1 MSLTV
6 DETAGDLPVRD
17 VGLRG
22 GPMPAMQEQ
31 DTRSWRRAPQVLK
44 IKGSMYPD
52 VINVLGGPC
61 QPITLCDDHAIC
73 VYINSAILINKQEKP
88 SEYRLSLCGHL
99 SSPQLAGLS
108 GERRASGQVH
118 SFDRQHVFK
127 VPREQLEDQCL
138 RLQEENTL
146 LKQHTRVQEKKLCRL
161 STKVLRLRY
170 GHPGS
175 AGGREAD
182 TEDTIQELEAR
193 VATLESQK
201 EALQSKLNVA
211 KQQILGLTGR
221 SHHRPRTARG
231 IEGDGE
237 IRRAAQTAPARYAHC
252 SLEDT
257 REEIERFRSSVIET
271 QQMSVTELEL
281 AAQSLRDT
289 LKGKERQIED
299 TMKELHKQQADGHRF
314 NIKDNVDVI
323 RLQKQLS
330 DKSTA
335 LLVIQEKFTVLQEAY
350 EAQLEEGQKSLRE
363 NQEALLGKVE
373 QLSEELKLEK
383 QRVLTLEAQLS
394 STTLSLQGL
403 AELQERVSDLEA
415 ERNLLKKSYDTLLES
430 TLSAQS
436 HQEEHEDKERERER
450 LREEK
455 WRAEVQRLEKKLEE
469 ERRQRETLEQ
479 ENEKMKKEYERIE
492 EEKEQERSLTTVLR
506 EKHVCMEQE
515 MLQHRHEVTSL
526 QERLDRVTKEFDMSV
541 DDLSETLIQIKA
553 FRLQQESRE
562 GLRFLGADEKV
573 EDCSRELAALQVSQ
587 AETVLEL
594 QKTRDLLLMQHRLS
608 NDLQAELKIEV
619 ERAARER
626 EENRKRFTEKDK
638 LLKSRALQINSLQA
652 QLKDFAYG
660 PRNYSRIIPQQY
672 TWMGLDQELIQPM
685 EENTIF
691 SQLQEGESLLEIH
704 LLGASFSPVGLRV
717 MKKDKGMDSGGHHEV
732 MTFCTYSFL
741 DFEMHSTPLVSGTQP
756 NYGFTSCY
764 ALAGRDVT
772 KLGGQGTYVH
782 AELHQ
787 ALGGVQ
793 FITRGR
799 ARIPLM
805 GVLQRRG
812 EQIKGRANI
821 RGSEGDII
829 GVLEFWV
836 RLCPEVEPTD
846 THKDKITDRMT
857 NRWPIHTA
865 MDLSHVQP
873 ETQELFDYGGGIP
886 NELMVVLERCVG
898 LSTHWP
904 GLLPDAY
911 LTYCLYDLPPHSTPI
926 VPCCADPVFADSTI
940 YPLAVTADLMEYL
953 KVGSLWVYVFDDSEG
968 QAPHNYLA
976 KTPIPLGTLATGRPI
991 KGDYVLRDP
1000 AGGPRGTVRVHLQ
1013 WRYPFQSPEIPSRP
1027 RKKERTERL
1036 EKTEDRTEVGTE
1048 VLQRPIA
1055 KPRSKAAQ
1063 QKLSPRNDER
1073 DQRLPQPPPI
1083 KIHKP
1088 ESSLCAQTIHMKSRN
1103 KGLVKPSRSPD
1114 FDHTTDIWLPVFSSS
1129 QQRKL
1134 GSDTRVQDIKSVKRE
1149 EEEEEEEEQMSK
1161 SGRAPEDSEE
1171 VLESE
1176 ESSISSG
1183 SDVIIIPQTPKPV
1196 KKGDRLR
1203 VEILS
1208 LVFDPSS
1215 SVALN
1220 QSVQQVY
1227 VEYRLFG
1234 VPLQTTETPMSLRK
1248 PTEGEEIHYNFTRV
1262 IHVDTMEA
1270 APLRRY
1276 LYTMLEGTDP
1286 NQGRLKFTVVSEPLS
1301 EEDECED
1308 VGQAHLDLQELLLT
1322 GNDVIERQIDI
1333 FSMDDEQEVV
1343 GKLRVSLEA
1352 AQALTGIYWEYQDQ
1366 KQKKDAEAVTEDEE
1380 EEVQKKESIKKG
1392 KDMQVIDFDD
1402 DDFF

>member
-22 GPMPAMQEQ
+22 GPMSVMQ
-31 DTRSWRRAPQVLK
+31 
-44 IKGSMYPD
+44 
-52 VINVLGGPC
+52 
-61 QPITLCDDHAIC
+61 
-73 VYINSAILINKQEKP
+73 
-88 SEYRLSLCGHL
+88 
-99 SSPQLAGLS
+99 
-108 GERRASGQVH
+108 
-118 SFDRQHVFK
+118 DRQRVFK

-146 LKQHTRVQEKKLCRL
+146 LKQHTRVQEKKLRRL

-170 GHPGS
+170 GHPAS

-201 EALQSKLNVA
+201 EALQSKLSVA

-231 IEGDGE
+231 VEGDGE
-237 IRRAAQTAPARYAHC
+237 IRRAAQTAPARYTQS

-257 REEIERFRSSVIET
+257 REEIERLSSVLET
-271 QQMSVTELEL
+271 QQMRVTELEL

-299 TMKELHKQQADGHRF
+299 TMKELRKQQADGHRF

-394 STTLSLQGL
+394 TATVSLQGL

-415 ERNLLKKSYDTLLES
+415 ERNLLKKSYDTLLDS

-455 WRAEVQRLEKKLEE
+455 WRAEVQRLEQKLEE

-479 ENEKMKKEYERIE
+479 ENGKMKKEYERIE
-492 EEKEQERSLTTVLR
+492 EEKEQERALTTVLR

-515 MLQHRHEVTSL
+515 MLQHRHAVTSL

-541 DDLSETLIQIKA
+541 EDLSETLIQIKA

-573 EDCSRELAALQVSQ
+573 EDCPRELAALQVSH

-608 NDLQAELKIEV
+608 NDLQAELKTEV
-619 ERAARER
+619 KRAARER

-672 TWMGLDQELIQPM
+672 TWTGLDQELIQPM

-704 LLGASFSPVGLRV
+704 LLGATFTPVGLRV
-717 MKKDKGMDSGGHHEV
+717 MKKDRGMDSGGHHEV

-772 KLGGQGTYVH
+772 KLGGQGTCVH

-821 RGSEGDII
+821 TGSEGEII
-829 GVLEFWV
+829 GALEFWV
-836 RLCPEVEPTD
+836 RLCPQVEPRD
-846 THKDKITDRMT
+846 THKDKVTDRMT
-857 NRWPIHTA
+857 NRWPTHTA

-898 LSTHWP
+898 LSAHWP

-911 LTYCLYDLPPHSTPI
+911 LTYRLYDLPPHSTPI

-953 KVGSLWVYVFDDSEG
+953 KVGSLWVYAFDDSEG

-976 KTPIPLGTLATGRPI
+976 KTPVPLRTLATGRPI

-1000 AGGPRGTVRVHLQ
+1000 AGAPRGTVRVHLQ
-1013 WRYPFQSPEIPSRP
+1013 WRYPFQSPETPSGP
-1027 RKKERTERL
+1027 RRKERTERL

-1055 KPRSKAAQ
+1055 KPR
-1063 QKLSPRNDER
+1063 
-1073 DQRLPQPPPI
+1073 RLPQPPPI

-1088 ESSLCAQTIHMKSRN
+1088 ESSLRAQTIHTKSRSR
-1103 KGLVKPSRSPD
+1103 GLVKPSRSPD
-1114 FDHTTDIWLPVFSSS
+1114 FDRTTDTWSPVFSSS

-1134 GSDTRVQDIKSVKRE
+1134 GSDSRLQDIKSVKRE
-1149 EEEEEEEEQMSK
+1149 EEEEEQMSR

-1171 VLESE
+1171 ALEFE
-1176 ESSISSG
+1176 ESSG
-1183 SDVIIIPQTPKPV
+1183 SDVIIIPQAPKPI

-1270 APLRRY
+1270 APLRHY

-1286 NQGRLKFTVVSEPLS
+1286 NQGRLKFTVVSEPLN

-1333 FSMDDEQEVV
+1333 FSMDEEQEVV

-1366 KQKKDAEAVTEDEE
+1366 KQKKDGEAVTEDEE
-1380 EEVQKKESIKKG
+1380 EEEEEEAQRKERIKKG
-1392 KDMQVIDFDD
+1392 KDMQVIDFDVD